1 LRGRAIRLAATG
13 ASMSESGG
21 DTKPTTEPGRRRAI
35 VLIPGMKREERFY
48 RRDILIS
55 NLETVERHP
64 LIRGEEVS
72 AGGET
77 GLRLTLAPL
86 RGAGGDAVAAP
97 LAAVDVFEAYWG
109 DMIPEQGEQAPW
121 SKLAQ
126 GLELV
131 GYWVFSLRSW
141 QAVAS
146 STRNGSFMIAIGLIM
161 GGLTLVAWYLMLAV
175 LVGQAVAPGGVV
187 PDDLKGIPLV
197 SDLVSAFGLVTG
209 WLAAH
214 AWWAVLPF
222 LLAML
227 QVDALVL
234 LARFTK
240 DYFENREDESGVGL
254 RDRLRR
260 RIVAALESVLVAG
273 YDEVVVVAHSFGT
286 VIATDILADWP
297 HEADLRRLSLVS
309 LGSPIAVLRFRSS
322 WLEGERRELLQPR
335 RLAAWVDYFSPSD
348 WLCGAVTGHRES
360 YGEAMSRKLDF
371 EAPWPQKLS
380 GQTHLCY
387 YRDPR
392 VLEQL
397 VAPLAS
403 QPVKI

>member
-1 LRGRAIRLAATG
+1 MSDNSRKEPVSATPV
-13 ASMSESGG
+13 
-21 DTKPTTEPGRRRAI
+21 TKKRAI
-35 VLIPGMKREERFY
+35 VLIPGMKREERFH
-48 RRDILIS
+48 RRDILVS

-64 LIRGEEVS
+64 LTRGAEVS
-72 AGGET
+72 VGGEC
-77 GLRLTLAPL
+77 GLRLTLSPL
-86 RGAGGDAVAAP
+86 RGADDRPQAP
-97 LAAVDVFEAYWG
+97 ALASLDVFEAYWA
-109 DMIPEQGEQAPW
+109 DMIPEQVEQPPW
-121 SKLAQ
+121 TKLLQ

-141 QAVAS
+141 QAVAV
-146 STRNGSFMIAIGLIM
+146 STRNGSFLIALGLLM

-175 LVGQAVAPGGVV
+175 LIGQAVAPGGAV
-187 PDDLKGIPLV
+187 PENLAGIPVV
-197 SDLVSAFGLVTG
+197 SDLVHVLGLATG
-209 WLAAH
+209 WIAAH

-234 LARFTK
+234 LARFIK

-254 RDRLRR
+254 RDRVRR
-260 RIVAALESVLVAG
+260 RIAGTLESVLAAD

-297 HEADLRRLSLVS
+297 HEADLKRLSLVS
-309 LGSPIAVLRFRSS
+309 LGSPITVLRYRSA
-322 WLEGERRELLQPR
+322 WLEGERKEVLQSR
-335 RLAAWVDYFSPSD
+335 RLATWIDFFSPSD
-348 WLCGAVTGHRES
+348 WLCGAVTGHCEI
-360 YGEAMSRKLDF
+360 YGEGMSRKLSF

-380 GQTHLCY
+380 GQTHLLY

-397 VAPLAS
+397 AAPLAA
-403 QPVKI
+403 KA

>member
-1 LRGRAIRLAATG
+1 MSDSSATATSSAG
-13 ASMSESGG
+13 QA
-21 DTKPTTEPGRRRAI
+21 RRRAI
-35 VLIPGMKREERFY
+35 VLIPGMMREERFH

-64 LIRGEEVS
+64 LIRGAEVN
-72 AGGET
+72 AAGET

-86 RGAGGDAVAAP
+86 RGAGAPPQEPP
-97 LAAVDVFEAYWG
+97 LASIDVFEAYWA
-109 DMIPEQGEQAPW
+109 DMVPDQGEQAPW
-121 SKLAQ
+121 TKLAQ

-141 QAVAS
+141 QAVVMSLRSGS
-146 STRNGSFMIAIGLIM
+146 SLIAIGLIM
-161 GGLTLVAWYLMLAV
+161 GGLTLLAWYLMLAV

-187 PDDLKGIPLV
+187 PDDLKNIPLV
-197 SDLVSAFGLVTG
+197 SDLVAAFGRATG
-209 WLAAH
+209 WIATH

-234 LARFTK
+234 LARFIK

-260 RIVAALESVLVAG
+260 RIAGTLEAVLGAG

-297 HEADLRRLSLVS
+297 HAADLKRLSLVS
-309 LGSPIAVLRFRSS
+309 LGSPIGVLRYRSA
-322 WLEGERRELLQPR
+322 WLESERREALDPR
-335 RLAAWVDYFSPSD
+335 RLVSWIDYFSSSD

-360 YGEAMSRKLDF
+360 YGAEMSRKLRF
-371 EAPWPQKLS
+371 EAPWPQKLT
-380 GQTHLCY
+380 GQTHLLY

-397 VAPLAS
+397 AAPLVQGPS
-403 QPVKI
+403 RSE